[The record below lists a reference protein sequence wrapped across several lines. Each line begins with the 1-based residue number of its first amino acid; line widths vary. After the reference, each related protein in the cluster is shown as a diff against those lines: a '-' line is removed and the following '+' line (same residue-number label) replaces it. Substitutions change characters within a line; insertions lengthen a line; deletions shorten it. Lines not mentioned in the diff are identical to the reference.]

1 MSEVTLKEF
10 FEAKLHAIDALRE
23 KDIKAF
29 YEYVKTASEALKLQ
43 AREYERRLESLNG
56 EQARIAKTQ
65 ETYISREIWERFVDE
80 DRQWK
85 SRIEI
90 SLTGCMRAA
99 EFQIYKETT
108 DKALTLKAGQ
118 SQGFDLMRSVLTFVA
133 GLVVAGFAL
142 WAGTKGLR

>member
-1 MSEVTLKEF
+1 MSEITLREF
-10 FEAKLHAIDALRE
+10 FEAKLNAIEAMRE

-29 YEYVKTASEALKLQ
+29 YDYVKSSSEALKLQ
-43 AREYERRLESLNG
+43 AREYERRLENLNG

-65 ETYISREIWERFVDE
+65 ETYISREIWERFIDE

-85 SRIEI
+85 SRTE
-90 SLTGCMRAA
+90 LGMVACLQRA

-118 SQGFDLMRSVLTFVA
+118 SQGFDIVKSVGTFIA
-133 GLVVAGFAL
+133 GLVVAFFAL